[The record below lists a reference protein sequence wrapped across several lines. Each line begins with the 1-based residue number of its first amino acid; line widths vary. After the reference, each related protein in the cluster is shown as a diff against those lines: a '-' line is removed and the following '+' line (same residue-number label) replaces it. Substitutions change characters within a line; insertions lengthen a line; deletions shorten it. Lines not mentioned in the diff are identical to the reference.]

1 MGGNTGHRDTGGRV
15 SVEGRQMTTLCGV
28 LGMVEAA
35 LGSSIPSLA
44 VSGPHSAT
52 ENDGHDDS
60 FQQTRELFADWQPG
74 VAEHPVQDSDAPH
87 ILHSSKAVAV
97 EPDLK
102 MKKGWRD
109 GYLRFPPD
117 LVRS

>member
-1 MGGNTGHRDTGGRV
+1 
-15 SVEGRQMTTLCGV
+15 MTTLCGV
-28 LGMVEAA
+28 LGVVEAA

-52 ENDGHDDS
+52 ENEGHDDS

-87 ILHSSKAVAV
+87 IQHSSKAVAEKV
-97 EPDLK
+97 
-102 MKKGWRD
+102 
-109 GYLRFPPD
+109 
-117 LVRS
+117 